1 MDESMSGE
9 PMALNII
16 NEMNGQV
23 KFLYRKS
30 SFLALLTLKFVFRNF
45 KCVNN
50 VCLYIKK
57 EFIEYASHG
66 SVSSRNNHAIFLF
79 ENLTWGRKVSHELFL
94 SMEQITNFNEK
105 KHYFK
110 YVQA

>member
-45 KCVNN
+45 KWVNN

-57 EFIEYASHG
+57 EFI
-66 SVSSRNNHAIFLF
+66 
-79 ENLTWGRKVSHELFL
+79 
-94 SMEQITNFNEK
+94 
-105 KHYFK
+105 
-110 YVQA
+110 

>member
-57 EFIEYASHG
+57 EFI
-66 SVSSRNNHAIFLF
+66 
-79 ENLTWGRKVSHELFL
+79 
-94 SMEQITNFNEK
+94 
-105 KHYFK
+105 
-110 YVQA
+110 